1 MLVVGLKLTRSEMTE
16 NSRINRLLT
25 LRARSN
31 FFVINWP
38 MTFITRSHQLSLDY
52 IKAIKAVLPSFNE
65 VTKWL
70 RKMVN
75 KHEEV
80 YGEPLQW
87 TLPDDSKVLNQY
99 WHEAKT
105 ESVSPWAGLRGHRD
119 QLRTMLDDDHEALVP
134 TSFGMAI
141 DFDGITAYL
150 RSLGGDLDE
159 ELAFVDYV
167 KESEMS
173 RLTGLTE
180 ALDEALK
187 PFTTESDG
195 VMWNELRT
203 HLNLLD
209 NEGPLTTEEIR
220 SDEALK
226 PFGAYVAPNEQGHIS
241 VRRKSG
247 QRSIESERTG
257 IAPNLVHSLDA
268 LHMRMVIQ
276 GLANSLK
283 MTDFWSVHD
292 SSGAIQTT
300 LKSSPPTCVVSS
312 FNFAPSTSQAAVCS
326 LTSFVQRLVMS
337 CTRPDLLRTRP
348 SLATFV
354 GMMLVRT
361 IS

>member
-1 MLVVGLKLTRSEMTE
+1 
-16 NSRINRLLT
+16 
-25 LRARSN
+25 
-31 FFVINWP
+31 
-38 MTFITRSHQLSLDY
+38 
-52 IKAIKAVLPSFNE
+52 
-65 VTKWL
+65 
-70 RKMVN
+70 
-75 KHEEV
+75 
-80 YGEPLQW
+80 
-87 TLPDDSKVLNQY
+87 
-99 WHEAKT
+99 
-105 ESVSPWAGLRGHRD
+105 
-119 QLRTMLDDDHEALVP
+119 MLDDEHEALVP

-195 VMWNELRT
+195 VIWNELRT
-203 HLNLLD
+203 HLNLLG

-292 SSGAIQTT
+292 SFGCHPNHIEELTT
-300 LKSSPPTCVVSS
+300 NVRGK
-312 FNFAPSTSQAAVCS
+312 
-326 LTSFVQRLVMS
+326 FVQLHALNEPS
-337 CTRPDLLRTRP
+337 GGLFFDLLR
-348 SLATFV
+348 ATFGDELYKAGPAKKAPKPGDLRGDDV
-354 GMMLVRT
+354 GSDYFVN
-361 IS
+361 